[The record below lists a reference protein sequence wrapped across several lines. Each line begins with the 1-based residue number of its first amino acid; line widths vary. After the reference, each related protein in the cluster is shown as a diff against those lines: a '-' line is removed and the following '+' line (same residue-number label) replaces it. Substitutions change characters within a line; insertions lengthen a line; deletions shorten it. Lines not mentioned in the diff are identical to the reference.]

1 MRVHIE
7 ITVSNEGET
16 VERAVEYDCD
26 GPKAALPAPWALEA
40 VDMYLLIAMQDAGFE
55 RRGSRDPE

>member
-7 ITVSNEGET
+7 ITVSNEGE
-16 VERAVEYDCD
+16 VAERSVEYDCD
-26 GPKAALPAPWALEA
+26 GPKAALPAPWALDA
-40 VDMYLLIAMQDAGFE
+40 VDMSLLLAMQEAGFE